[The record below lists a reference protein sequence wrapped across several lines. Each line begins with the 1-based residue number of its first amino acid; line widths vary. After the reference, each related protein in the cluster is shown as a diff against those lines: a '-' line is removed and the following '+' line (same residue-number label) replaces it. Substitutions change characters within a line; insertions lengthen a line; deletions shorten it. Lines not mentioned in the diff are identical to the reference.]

1 VPGYRDPSQAQ
12 DDNGASD
19 DGRYGRVAD
28 ISREAATDDRRL
40 LRLAGLALPAAVW
53 VLGLFSLPRGG
64 LTPTYLV
71 TFTGLLLALVAV
83 DQTAPSERAACW
95 RRLLWLGAEL
105 ALCFLVVSTHGTL
118 IRPALI
124 YLLPTSRALLMF
136 GERRGLIATL
146 FVWIVYGANV
156 AIDGWPDRLAEYYP
170 NYFSFFLAPYAVAVV
185 MTLAT
190 MRQAADRRRV
200 QGLYDELRQAHEQ
213 LQKLHQQARA
223 AAVTEE
229 RNRLAREIHDS
240 LAHYLTVIAV
250 QLEAAEK
257 LGRSQPER
265 ARAEVLR
272 ARRLTVECLQEVR
285 RSVAALRTATLD
297 ELSLPGALGRLA
309 DEFSENT
316 GLAVRLEL
324 SVPAEIRPPPDAA
337 LALYRA
343 AQEGLTNVQRHARAS
358 TVSIS
363 LAARNGGLELAVQD
377 DGVGPV
383 EAESDHAGF
392 GLLGLRERVEL
403 LGGHL
408 AFERAAAG
416 GSRLTVTV
424 PSGTIQ

>member
-1 VPGYRDPSQAQ
+1 
-12 DDNGASD
+12 
-19 DGRYGRVAD
+19 
-28 ISREAATDDRRL
+28 
-40 LRLAGLALPAAVW
+40 
-53 VLGLFSLPRGG
+53 
-64 LTPTYLV
+64 
-71 TFTGLLLALVAV
+71 
-83 DQTAPSERAACW
+83 
-95 RRLLWLGAEL
+95 
-105 ALCFLVVSTHGTL
+105 
-118 IRPALI
+118 
-124 YLLPTSRALLMF
+124 MF
-136 GERRGLIATL
+136 GERWGLVASL
-146 FVWIVYGANV
+146 AVWVAYGLNV

-185 MTLAT
+185 MTFAT

-200 QGLYDELRQAHEQ
+200 QSLYDDLRLAHEQ
-213 LQKLHQQARA
+213 LQELHRQARA

-240 LAHYLTVIAV
+240 LAHYLTVIVV

-257 LGRSQPER
+257 LGQSQPER

-316 GLAVRLEL
+316 GISVHLDL
-324 SVPAEIRPPPDAA
+324 SVPSEIRPPPDAA

-343 AQEGLTNVQRHARAS
+343 TQEGLTNVQRHARAS
-358 TVSIS
+358 SVSIS
-363 LAARNGGLELAVQD
+363 LAARNGSLELAVQD
-377 DGVGPV
+377 DGVDPV
-383 EAESDHAGF
+383 EAEPDHAGF

-403 LGGHL
+403 LGGLL
-408 AFERAAAG
+408 AFDRAAEG

-424 PSGTIQ
+424 PSDMIP